1 MLLHQQHGANRA
13 MTLDV
18 ASPIRPDL
26 LDAPGLPAIKP
37 DAIDL
42 SLVIPVYNEVE
53 SLPELYEKLTAVL
66 IAQHCAYE
74 IVFIDDGSTD
84 GTFEGIR
91 DLHLRDPQRVR
102 VLSFRRNFGKTA
114 ALVAG
119 FDYCRG
125 EVIITMDAD
134 LQDDPEEIPNFLDK
148 LAEGYDLV
156 SGWKKDRQDP
166 WTKTLPSRLFNKV
179 VSSSTGIDI
188 HDFNNGFKAYRRE
201 VTEEL
206 KLYADLHRFI
216 PVMASWRGFRVAEI
230 PVRHHPRKH
239 GKSKFGAGRFA
250 RGMLDF
256 FKVMFLTRYM
266 QKPLHLFGAIGVALA
281 FLGILVDVYLTEEH
295 FRVGNIG
302 SRPLLDFSLLLVI
315 TGVQLFSLGLLGEM
329 LRHVSYRRAEE
340 YSIRQRLE

>member
-1 MLLHQQHGANRA
+1 
-13 MTLDV
+13 MTTEVLNPFRPEFLD
-18 ASPIRPDL
+18 SPAFADREQES
-26 LDAPGLPAIKP
+26 
-37 DAIDL
+37 IDL
-42 SLVIPVYNEVE
+42 SLVIPVYNEVD
-53 SLPELYEKLTAVL
+53 SLPELFEKLVTVLTA
-66 IAQHCAYE
+66 QQCSYE
-74 IVFIDDGSTD
+74 IIFIDDGSTD
-84 GTFEGIR
+84 GTFEGVR
-91 DLHLRDPQRVR
+91 ALHQQDRRHVR

-119 FDYCRG
+119 FDNCRG
-125 EVIITMDAD
+125 KVIITMDAD
-134 LQDDPEEIPNFLDK
+134 LQDDPEEIPKFLDK

-166 WTKTLPSRLFNKV
+166 WTKTFPSKIFNKM
-179 VSSSTGIDI
+179 VSSSTGIHI

-206 KLYADLHRFI
+206 KLYADLHRLI
-216 PVMASWRGFRVAEI
+216 PVLATWKGFRVAEI
-230 PVRHHPRKH
+230 PVKHHPRTH

-250 RGMLDF
+250 KGLLDF
-256 FKVMFLTRYM
+256 FKVLFLTRYM
-266 QKPLHLFGAIGVALA
+266 QKPLHLFGTIGVILA
-281 FLGILVDVYLTEEH
+281 GIGVIFGMYLTEEH

-302 SRPLLDFSLLLVI
+302 SRPLLDFSILLIV

>member
-1 MLLHQQHGANRA
+1 MTAERAQEARLGAVQ
-13 MTLDV
+13 L
-18 ASPIRPDL
+18 PDDSL
-26 LDAPGLPAIKP
+26 VEALQV
-37 DAIDL
+37 DL
-42 SLVIPVYNEVE
+42 SMVIPVYNEVQ
-53 SLPELYEKLTAVL
+53 SIPKLYQELAPVL
-66 IAQHCAYE
+66 AAQHCTYE
-74 IVFIDDGSTD
+74 IVFVDDGSTD
-84 GTFEGIR
+84 GTFQALVA
-91 DLHLRDPQRVR
+91 LHARDPQVR
-102 VLSFRRNFGKTA
+102 VIQFRRNFGKTA

-119 FDYCRG
+119 FDHCRG

-134 LQDDPEEIPNFLDK
+134 LQDDPQEIPHFLEK

-166 WTKTLPSRLFNKV
+166 WSKTLPSKVFNSV
-179 VSSSTGIDI
+179 VSTSTGIHI

-216 PVMASWRGFRVAEI
+216 PVMATWRGFRVTEI
-230 PVRHHPRKH
+230 AVQHHPRIY

-256 FKVMFLTRYM
+256 FKVLFLTRYM
-266 QKPLHLFGAIGVALA
+266 QKPLHLFGSIGAALVG
-281 FLGILVDVYLTEEH
+281 LGLIFGVYLTEEH
-295 FRVGNIG
+295 FRVGHIAN
-302 SRPLLDFSLLLVI
+302 RPLLDLSVLLLI

-340 YSIRQRLE
+340 YSVRQFLE

>member
-1 MLLHQQHGANRA
+1 MTAERVQQ
-13 MTLDV
+13 LV
-18 ASPIRPDL
+18 PD
-26 LDAPGLPAIKP
+26 AVGLPGDRLITETR
-37 DAIDL
+37 IDL
-42 SLVIPVYNEVE
+42 SMVIPVYNEVE
-53 SLPELYEKLTAVL
+53 SIRKLYQSLSPVL
-66 IAQHCAYE
+66 DAQGCTYE

-84 GTFEGIR
+84 GTYKELVT
-91 DLHLRDPQRVR
+91 LHQADARVR
-102 VLSFRRNFGKTA
+102 VIQFRRNFGKTA

-119 FDYCRG
+119 FDFCRG

-134 LQDDPEEIPNFLDK
+134 LQDDPLEIPNFLNK

-156 SGWKKDRQDP
+156 SGWKKDRHDP
-166 WTKTLPSRLFNKV
+166 ISKTLPSKLFNKV
-179 VSSSTGIDI
+179 VSSSTGIHI

-216 PVMASWRGFRVAEI
+216 PVMAAWRGFRVAEI
-230 PVRHHPRKH
+230 AVQHHARLY

-266 QKPLHLFGAIGVALA
+266 QKPLHLFGSIGVGLMALGVV
-281 FLGILVDVYLTEEH
+281 FGLYLTEEH
-295 FRVGNIG
+295 FRVGHIAD
-302 SRPLLDFSLLLVI
+302 RPLLDFSVLLVI

-329 LRHVSYRRAEE
+329 LRHISYRRTEE
-340 YSIRQRLE
+340 YSVRQLLG